1 MARYTE
7 PVCRLCRA
15 EGTKLFLKGERC
27 NTGKCAVVR
36 RAYRPGQHGQNRQK
50 VSEYG
55 VRLKEKQKMRRIYG
69 VLEKQFHKYYENASR
84 SKGVTGEA
92 MLQQLELR
100 LDNLVYRL
108 GFAPS
113 RAMARQVVRHGHV
126 LVNGKRM
133 DIPSGQIKAGATIS
147 ILEGSKDFIK
157 NVREAMGPVIVPAW
171 LNADHANLTGTVLS
185 VPNRSEIDTSVHE
198 NLVIEFYA
206 R

>member
-113 RAMARQVVRHGHV
+113 RAMARQLVRHGHV
-126 LVNGKRM
+126 LINGRRL
-133 DIPSGQIKAGATIS
+133 DIPSAQIKAGSAITIHEKS
-147 ILEGSKDFIK
+147 LDFVK
-157 NVREAMGPVIVPAW
+157 KVREMMGPTLVPAW
-171 LNADHANLTGTVLS
+171 LSADHDKLAGQVLS
-185 VPNRSEIDTSVHE
+185 VPKREEIDTSVHE